1 MSLKIPYASTLV
13 ILDAIIAE
21 ILEDCTLRLY
31 SNNHVPANADD
42 VTDYTECTFPG
53 YAGIPLAG
61 WSAAALNAS
70 NKAETELP
78 MQVFTAGV
86 IVTPQDVY
94 GVYVTYNVD
103 GSLIDAELDASGP
116 IEINSTG
123 QSYGY
128 LPRFTFKSEF

>member
-13 ILDAIIAE
+13 VQDVITAE

-31 SNNHVPANADD
+31 SNNHVPANAD
-42 VTDYTECTFPG
+42 VVGDYTECTFPG
-53 YAGIPLAG
+53 YSGIPLTG

-70 NKAETELP
+70 NKAETELA

-94 GVYVTYNVD
+94 GIFVTYNPTGDLVY
-103 GSLIDAELDASGP
+103 AELDASGP
-116 IEINSTG
+116 ITISTPG

-128 LPRFTFKSEF
+128 LPRFTYKSEF

>member
-1 MSLKIPYASTLV
+1 MSLKIPYASTLQVQDV
-13 ILDAIIAE
+13 ITAE

-31 SNNHVPANADD
+31 QNNHVPANAD
-42 VTDYTECTFPG
+42 VVGDYTESTFPG

-61 WSAAALNAS
+61 WSAAVLNSS

-78 MQVFTAGV
+78 MQIFTAGV

-94 GVYVTYNVD
+94 GIFVTFNPTGALVY
-103 GSLIDAELDASGP
+103 AELDASGP
-116 IEINSTG
+116 ITISTPG

-128 LPRFTFKSEF
+128 LPRFTYKSEF

>member
-1 MSLKIPYASTLV
+1 VSLKIPYLSTLT
-13 ILDAIIAE
+13 ILDAITAA
-21 ILEDCTLRLY
+21 ILENCTLRLY
-31 SNNHVPANADD
+31 SNNHVPNNADD
-42 VTDYTECTFPG
+42 VTDYTEASFPG
-53 YAGIPLAG
+53 YAGISLAG

-78 MQVFTAGV
+78 IQVFTAGV
-86 IVTPQDVY
+86 IVTPEDIY
-94 GVYVTYNVD
+94 GVYVTYDPD

-116 IEINSTG
+116 ITIASTG